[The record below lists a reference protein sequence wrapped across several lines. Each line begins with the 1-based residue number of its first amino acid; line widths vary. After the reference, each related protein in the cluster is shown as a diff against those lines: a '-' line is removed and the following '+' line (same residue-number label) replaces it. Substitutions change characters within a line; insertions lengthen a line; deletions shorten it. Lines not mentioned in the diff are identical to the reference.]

1 MGWKLCSYSVS
12 GYKLYKADI
21 RTCIFMFCI
30 MLSFALLFS
39 VSGFAQTLPDVG
51 SELQQQ
57 QQREKFNH
65 LPDRIPEDKVTREQQ
80 QEPVTDKVRVFVKQ
94 FRFVGDIT
102 VFSQQELKQLV
113 APFVNRNSSLADI
126 QAAVDAVTQAYQARG
141 YMLGRGVLPPQ
152 DITEGVITVE
162 IHEGKIDSSPD
173 GVQINGR
180 DLRVKETRLRDIF
193 THTVKPGGVLKG
205 QALERAVL
213 LISDLPGVNASAN
226 LEKGAQPGTTRIV
239 LDVTESPVL
248 QPTMAFDNSGSRLT
262 GEDRLTLDLDVND
275 PFGYGE
281 QFSVSGQKSAGAGD
295 FRYVTLEASAPFGDN
310 GLRLKGSLKKLEY
323 TAGKEFASLNA
334 KGSATQWALDGHYP
348 VIRQRLTNLHANFGA
363 ERKTLVDSSLGNTT
377 NHRVI
382 MNLKAGLT
390 ASHVDRL
397 LEGGYTVANLTG
409 YLGNADL
416 QGNSAGFAAD
426 QGSSGANTH
435 GDFQKLTFD
444 VRRIQRTSDD
454 FYVLAD
460 VSGQIASANLTS
472 SEKFQ
477 LGGVGGVRA
486 YPGGEGAGDNG
497 IRASIEGRYVLI
509 TGTSVGDVRVSAF
522 YDWGRVQQ
530 FKRPDNLGLVT
541 PNTYSLSGYGLGL
554 NIGLPDTYNMDLIWA
569 RRNGDNPARDQ
580 TTGNDSD
587 GSLDKDRFWLSV
599 SVTF

>member
-1 MGWKLCSYSVS
+1 MGRELCGQSVS
-12 GYKLYKADI
+12 GYKLYRALSNSSFLVFLV
-21 RTCIFMFCI
+21 IFFSVMF
-30 MLSFALLFS
+30 FS
-39 VSGFAQTLPDVG
+39 VSGFTQTLPDVG
-51 SELQQQ
+51 TELQQQ
-57 QQREKFNH
+57 QQREKFKQ
-65 LPDRIPEDKVTREQQ
+65 LPDRIPEDNATRERK
-80 QEPVTDKVRVFVKQ
+80 EETVTDTVRVFVKQ
-94 FRFVGDIT
+94 FLFVGDIT

-113 APFVNRNSSLADI
+113 APFVNRNNSLADI
-126 QAAVDAVTQAYQARG
+126 QAAVDAVTQAYRARG

-152 DITEGVITVE
+152 DITEGIITVE
-162 IHEGKIDSSPD
+162 IYEGRVDRDPD
-173 GVQINGR
+173 GVEINGH
-180 DLRVKETRLRDIF
+180 DLRIKETRIREIF
-193 THTVKPGGVLKG
+193 THTIKPGAVLNE
-205 QALERAVL
+205 QALERGVL

-226 LEKGAQPGTTRIV
+226 LEKGGEPGTTRIV

-248 QPTMAFDNSGSRLT
+248 QPTVAFDNAGSRLT
-262 GEDRLTLDLDVND
+262 GENRGTFDLDVND

-281 QFSVSGQKSAGAGD
+281 QFSVSGQKSVGAGD
-295 FRYVTLEASAPFGDN
+295 FYYVTLEASAPFGDN

-323 TAGKEFASLNA
+323 TAGKEFASLDA

-348 VIRQRLTNLHANFGA
+348 VIRQRVTNLYANFGA
-363 ERKTLVDSSLGNTT
+363 ERKTLVDSSLGSTT

-426 QGSSGANTH
+426 QGSGGAQTH

-444 VRRIQRTSDD
+444 MRRIQRTSDN

-460 VSGQIASANLTS
+460 ISGQVAANNLTS

-497 IRASIEGRYVLI
+497 IRASIEGRYVLM
-509 TGTSVGDVRVSAF
+509 TGTPVGDVRLSAF

-530 FKRPDNLGLVT
+530 FKTAG
-541 PNTYSLSGYGLGL
+541 
-554 NIGLPDTYNMDLIWA
+554 
-569 RRNGDNPARDQ
+569 
-580 TTGNDSD
+580 
-587 GSLDKDRFWLSV
+587 
-599 SVTF
+599 